1 VFYILYIKSRS
12 IGTLHLLYLFVL
24 FRVDS
29 GVFAMMFLEHWHSP
43 RSMIAN
49 LFKESDIP
57 NIRIKIANDMV
68 FSHKNTGNKGLVTSF
83 NHKVLFCVFF
93 HLLFLV
99 CSIYFC
105 ILILFSLLIVLSEGS
120 EQLNSLLIQ
129 MFSSSWM
136 FAQDQHFFSAELKFQ
151 SVMGPFML
159 SVHVIAVV

>member
-1 VFYILYIKSRS
+1 MCFIFFISNLLLLYIY
-12 IGTLHLLYLFVL
+12 LYLFVL

-57 NIRIKIANDMV
+57 NITIKIANDMV
-68 FSHKNTGNKGLVTSF
+68 FSHKNIGNKGLVTSF
-83 NHKVLFCVFF
+83 DHKVYFCVFF
-93 HLLFLV
+93 SSFILV

-105 ILILFSLLIVLSEGS
+105 ILILFSLLIVLSGGS

-129 MFSSSWM
+129 MFEA
-136 FAQDQHFFSAELKFQ
+136 FGCLLGINILFCL
-151 SVMGPFML
+151 L
-159 SVHVIAVV
+159 CRN